1 MTTSTFIAY
10 AAAVLVAV
18 ALTGAVFLLIPRR
31 AASAEASTGAAV
43 ARGGANAPEA
53 TLLVQQSSL
62 ATSLVAA
69 APRGY
74 IGWID
79 RQIVLAG
86 RPNGWTV
93 SRIVTMKLVLGVV
106 GALLGLLFI
115 FATGPQPLKILLVIF
130 ATTLLFFL
138 PDVLINSRA
147 HDRQQAIKL
156 ALPDTLDQMTI
167 AVEAGLGFDSAMAKA
182 ARGGN
187 TPLAEELIRVLQD
200 MSIGRSRRDAFRE
213 LERRTSDEDLRR
225 FVRAVVQ
232 ADAYGVALGDVL
244 RVQSGEMR
252 LKRRQRAEEQ
262 AQKVTVKIIFPLVL
276 CLLPVLFIVVMFPGV
291 IGIIEAFSATGG

>member
-1 MTTSTFIAY
+1 MPMSTLIAY

-18 ALTGAVFLLIPRR
+18 ALAGVVFLLIPRR
-31 AASAEASTGAAV
+31 VSSAGPRAAAAGTE
-43 ARGGANAPEA
+43 GGPGAPEA

-79 RQIVLAG
+79 RQVVLAG
-86 RPNGWTV
+86 RPSGWTV

-106 GALLGLLFI
+106 GVFLGLMFI
-115 FATGPQPLKILLVIF
+115 FAGGSQPLKVLLVIF

-213 LERRTSDEDLRR
+213 LERRTSEEDLRR
-225 FVRAVVQ
+225 FVRAVIQ

-252 LKRRQRAEEQ
+252 MKRRQRAEEQ

-276 CLLPVLFIVVMFPGV
+276 CLLPVLFIIVMFPGV